1 MSNIKKHFILIIMIM
16 VCIILCN
23 QVVFMRYGTTLPV
36 YLKYSSP
43 ITKKEREYLKKHS
56 PIKLG
61 SDITAPPIS
70 YYEKNKEEYAG
81 LIVDYVNFLSI
92 ETETPI
98 TINMYTFYDLVEALR
113 KNNIDVCD
121 MFASENRAKEFEF
134 SIPIYRLKTVII
146 SSKDKGN
153 IFSPIELSGKKIA
166 VPKGDLATEYITN
179 FLKKEKKDP
188 ATFIFVNDTK
198 TVLDLLQQGKVD
210 VAIGDEVVIS
220 TYWKEYEVYETEK
233 YNVILL
239 YEKDVVLA
247 VNKNNNLLLSI
258 LNKGILQMKKNHI
271 VSKVQQKWFGISE
284 SIRGEKRELEA
295 FINIVII
302 LLICL
307 IGLYSWNY
315 FLKKNVL
322 QKTKEIEENK
332 KNINLILNNLN
343 IALFII
349 SDTGIIIECNRA
361 SLELLRLNKHEVIE
375 KNIYKI
381 NFLRDLLELS
391 KDSNW
396 QENKNIKFKNK
407 IKNRYY
413 EIKISSYISS
423 EEKLRILSIEDIT
436 EKLIVERKLH
446 QENKMITIGQIS
458 AGLAHEIRNPLGTIR
473 NCLYLLKMQVSKES
487 KEKAITTMENSIQ
500 RVNNLIEHLLRF
512 SRIAS
517 DKCSQENIETMV
529 NDIMTFMETKLKA
542 KNIKYKIKLEGN
554 PIVNLN
560 VEAIN
565 IILINLI
572 ENAIDAFSIEKDNN
586 EIQILISIK
595 EKSIYFIIED
605 NGNGILEEKIM
616 HIFEPFYTTKE
627 EGYGTGLGLY
637 LVYNEIKKY
646 NGDISVES
654 EYGKGT
660 KFFISIH
667 FR

>member
-1 MSNIKKHFILIIMIM
+1 M
-16 VCIILCN
+16 
-23 QVVFMRYGTTLPV
+23 
-36 YLKYSSP
+36 
-43 ITKKEREYLKKHS
+43 
-56 PIKLG
+56 
-61 SDITAPPIS
+61 
-70 YYEKNKEEYAG
+70 
-81 LIVDYVNFLSI
+81 
-92 ETETPI
+92 
-98 TINMYTFYDLVEALR
+98 
-113 KNNIDVCD
+113 
-121 MFASENRAKEFEF
+121 
-134 SIPIYRLKTVII
+134 
-146 SSKDKGN
+146 
-153 IFSPIELSGKKIA
+153 
-166 VPKGDLATEYITN
+166 
-179 FLKKEKKDP
+179 
-188 ATFIFVNDTK
+188 
-198 TVLDLLQQGKVD
+198 
-210 VAIGDEVVIS
+210 
-220 TYWKEYEVYETEK
+220 
-233 YNVILL
+233 
-239 YEKDVVLA
+239 
-247 VNKNNNLLLSI
+247 
-258 LNKGILQMKKNHI
+258 
-271 VSKVQQKWFGISE
+271 
-284 SIRGEKRELEA
+284 
-295 FINIVII
+295 
-302 LLICL
+302 
-307 IGLYSWNY
+307 
-315 FLKKNVL
+315 
-322 QKTKEIEENK
+322 
-332 KNINLILNNLN
+332 ILNNLN

-627 EGYGTGLGLY
+627 EGCGTGLGLY

-660 KFFISIH
+660 KFFVSIH